1 MIRPARGPMRY
12 RQAQLLFRKG
22 RRLKVFV
29 PRDEVHDKAV
39 RAAMVRHG
47 WHLASVSGVTETE
60 VSSRPGTPSVPRR
73 ERLP

>member
-1 MIRPARGPMRY
+1 MIPPIRGLMRY

-47 WHLASVSGVTETE
+47 WLLVQVSDVTGDEASRHLVESQ
-60 VSSRPGTPSVPRR
+60 P
-73 ERLP
+73 

>member
-1 MIRPARGPMRY
+1 MIPPARGLMRY
-12 RQAQLLFRKG
+12 RQAQLIFRKG

-47 WHLASVSGVTETE
+47 WRLAQVSEVTGDEAA
-60 VSSRPGTPSVPRR
+60 RHPGEPQP
-73 ERLP
+73 

>member
-22 RRLKVFV
+22 LRLKVFV
-29 PRDEVHDKAV
+29 PRDAVHDKAV

-47 WHLASVSGVTETE
+47 WRLAQVSDVTDDDGIRDPGAR
-60 VSSRPGTPSVPRR
+60 RP
-73 ERLP
+73 